1 MKHDIVLLSHLNNGL
16 GLYRFSYNGSDKVYV
31 GVMAQEVQTSMPQ
44 AVVRGSDGYL
54 RVYYERLGLRLRTWD
69 EWVASGGRNASTPP
83 AEFGKFLASDTEK
96 WAKVIRAAN
105 IKPE

>member
-16 GLYRFSYNGSDKVYV
+16 GLYRFRYNGSDKVYV
-31 GVMAQEVQTSMPQ
+31 GVMAQEVQTSMPH

-69 EWVASGGRNASTPP
+69 EWVASGGRNASTNAP
-83 AEFGKFLASDTEK
+83 
-96 WAKVIRAAN
+96 IN
-105 IKPE
+105 H